1 MSAMAARSTARA
13 GPPRATPWLEG
24 RWAIVTGGTRGI
36 GLAVA
41 RGLAARGMRV
51 ILVGRDPDAGAAALA
66 ELRRVAGDEAG
77 IWLGADLASRR
88 EVLALAARIR
98 DAAPRLDLLV
108 LNAAVVTP
116 TRTLT
121 PDGHEMQL
129 AVNHL
134 APYLLTHDV
143 LPLLSD
149 GGRIVVT
156 SSQVE
161 RGARLDLDDL
171 TCARRFDPGAAYART
186 KLANLL
192 FTYELAERL
201 QGTSVTAN
209 CLHPGVVRTELLD
222 TLDRIDREREP
233 RARGARRA
241 AGALR
246 HAVGRSLRALGLLQ
260 RAPDWALGTEDGA
273 AMTLTVAT
281 DPSLAGVSGRYFRD
295 GAEAES
301 SPESRDV
308 ALRRALWDASAA
320 LVGVSPDWPRR
331 VTPATPGLPGTLV
344 MR

>member
-1 MSAMAARSTARA
+1 MSATAVTASSGARSPTAL
-13 GPPRATPWLEG
+13 PRLAG
-24 RWAIVTGGTRGI
+24 RWAVVTGGTRGI

-41 RGLAARGMRV
+41 RGLVTRGARV
-51 ILVGRDPDAGAAALA
+51 ILVGRDRNAGTAALA
-66 ELRRVAGDEAG
+66 ELRGFAGDEAAS
-77 IWLGADLASRR
+77 WLGADLASRR
-88 EVLALAARIR
+88 AVRALAARILET
-98 DAAPRLDLLV
+98 APRLDLLV

-116 TRTLT
+116 TRILT

-134 APYLLTHDV
+134 APYLLTHDL

-156 SSQVE
+156 ASQVE

-171 TCARRFDPGAAYART
+171 DCARAFEPTAAYART
-186 KLANLL
+186 KLANVL

-209 CLHPGVVRTELLD
+209 CLHPGVVRTGLLD
-222 TLDRIDREREP
+222 TLERIDREREP
-233 RARGARRA
+233 QAPAARRA
-241 AGALR
+241 VGALR
-246 HAVGRSLRALGLLQ
+246 HAVGQSLRGLGLLQ
-260 RAPDWALGTEDGA
+260 RAPDWAIPAEDGA

-281 DPSLAGVSGRYFRD
+281 DPSLAGVSGGYFRD
-295 GAEAES
+295 GAQAES
-301 SPESRDV
+301 SPASRDV

-331 VTPATPGLPGTLV
+331 VEPSAPASPGTLV
-344 MR
+344 VR